1 MSSVQG
7 NVPPPLSETVVD
19 RGSYPHTQVTMKD
32 HCLSPLLWILGTPPT
47 STVSTLK
54 DLNPASK
61 YQLRR
66 ELLTSVKVRT
76 IAPTIIVHNL
86 QILDRYAF
94 CAGDAPRDLN
104 TPVHYFSCQWLHWYW
119 HNSGNRATNSFVNAA
134 LCSLFSFTHFLFNQ
148 DNDKS
153 WIP

>member
-19 RGSYPHTQVTMKD
+19 RGSYPHRYPGNNEGSLLVPLAVNSRNSPNFNCQHSQGFESRLQVSIKARTPHFCESAH
-32 HCLSPLLWILGTPPT
+32 HCTYYHCAQSSKTK
-47 STVSTLK
+47 SLK
-54 DLNPASK
+54 
-61 YQLRR
+61 
-66 ELLTSVKVRT
+66 
-76 IAPTIIVHNL
+76 
-86 QILDRYAF
+86 AF
-94 CAGDAPRDLN
+94 CAGDAAQDLN

-119 HNSGNRATNSFVNAA
+119 HNSGNQATNPFVNAA

-153 WIP
+153 